1 MRPSDAQKTTIGGMK
16 GVGRDGTGRDV
27 KGRTFGHVGQ
37 PGQEL
42 VQFLL
47 TVGQL
52 AAAAVVDAEAVHDA
66 VDDEEAEGVAGEGEG
81 EGVEE
86 LELVLGCLK
95 GRGRC

>member
-1 MRPSDAQKTTIGGMK
+1 MRQLAQKLI
-16 GVGRDGTGRDV
+16 
-27 KGRTFGHVGQ
+27 Q
-37 PGQEL
+37 
-42 VQFLL
+42 LL
-47 TVGQL
+47 LAIGQL